1 MLSDS
6 RPPAKRFQPTRRAV
20 LTHGAAAAT
29 AAAVGASV
37 GTQLRS
43 TDAAAAPSPVVPFH
57 GDHQAGIVTE
67 QQSNV
72 VLAAFD
78 VTADRSGLR
87 RLLDDWTALGVALSQ
102 GRPAP
107 AREQRPTDLAADSGI
122 AAGLAPARFT
132 MTVGFGPGLFDR
144 RFGLTAHRPAKLDPV
159 PSFPG
164 DALDPL
170 RSDGDL
176 IVQLCADDPQVL
188 SHAFLQVR
196 ATTVGLAKLRWSD
209 TGFVSGPAGGRA
221 PRNLLGL
228 HDGTA
233 NPAPGPG
240 RDRLVWVDNTAEPA
254 WMHEGTYLV
263 LRRIRLRLPE
273 WSLTPVAKQDQAVG
287 RRADGSPLSA
297 APGADPST
305 PIDLDST
312 DAAGGPAIPA
322 RAHVR
327 QMHRFEMYRRSYN
340 YDRGFDPHTAA
351 GHGTEGQASAGHGHG
366 HGHDHAGHDGY
377 DAGLLFLTFNQDP
390 ARQFVQAQH
399 VLATVDDLNRFLQ
412 STGSGIFAIPAGV
425 RAGRSLAHGL
435 V

>member
-1 MLSDS
+1 
-6 RPPAKRFQPTRRAV
+6 
-20 LTHGAAAAT
+20 
-29 AAAVGASV
+29 VGS
-37 GTQLRS
+37 QIRS
-43 TDAAAAPSPVVPFH
+43 TDAAASPSPVVPFH

-78 VTADRSGLR
+78 VTTDRSGLR
-87 RLLDDWTALGVALSQ
+87 RLLDDWTALGAALSE

-107 AREQRPTDLAADSGI
+107 ARKQDAADLAADSGI
-122 AAGLAPARFT
+122 AVGLGPARFT
-132 MTVGFGPGLFDR
+132 MTVGFGPGLFDS
-144 RFGLTAHRPAKLDPV
+144 RFGLSARRPAKLDPL

-164 DALDPL
+164 DDAVDPL
-170 RSDGDL
+170 RSGGDL

-188 SHAFLQVR
+188 SHAFLQLR

-209 TGFVSGPAGGRA
+209 AGFISGPSDGRA

-240 RDRLVWVDNTAEPA
+240 RERLVWVDTATEPA
-254 WMHEGTYLV
+254 WMHGGTYLV
-263 LRRIRLRLPE
+263 FRRIRLRLPE

-305 PIDLDST
+305 PLDLDAR
-312 DAAGGPAIPA
+312 DASGGPAIPA

-340 YDRGFDPHTAA
+340 YDRGFDPHASS
-351 GHGTEGQASAGHGHG
+351 GHGTEAETGHGHG
-366 HGHDHAGHDGY
+366 HGHVGHDGY

-390 ARQFVQAQH
+390 ARQFVAAQH

-412 STGSGIFAIPAGV
+412 TTGSGIFAISSGV
-425 RAGRSLAHGL
+425 RPGQSLAQGL
-435 V
+435 L